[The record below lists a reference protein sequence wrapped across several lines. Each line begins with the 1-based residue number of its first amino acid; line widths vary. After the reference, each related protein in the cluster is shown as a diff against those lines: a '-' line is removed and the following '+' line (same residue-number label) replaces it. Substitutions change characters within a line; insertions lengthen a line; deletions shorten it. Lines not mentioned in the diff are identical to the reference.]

1 MKKLLLLLILSASF
15 ASAQITELTY
25 TRPVSNTDS
34 GILNVDQ
41 VPYELFGEPDLLWGD
56 VVRRHYTDTREI
68 TNQLFVPQLI
78 EQNGRTITGSIIMN
92 GLQPRQYFIQYSKE
106 GEVVFNRETLMFEG
120 ITIIE
125 MTKSGN
131 MYSAEFTLPSAGVW
145 NVQYSSRSFDNSQSA
160 YGPQQFTVE

>member
-1 MKKLLLLLILSASF
+1 MKKLLLLLILSTTSF
-15 ASAQITELTY
+15 VSAQITELTY
-25 TRPVSNTDS
+25 DTVSNT
-34 GILNVDQ
+34 LNVDQ

-68 TNQLFVPQLI
+68 GNQLFVPQLI
-78 EQNGRTITGSIIMN
+78 VQNGRTITGSIVMN

-131 MYSAEFTLPSAGVW
+131 IYSAEFILPSAGVW

-160 YGPQQFTVE
+160 YGPQQFTVD